1 MIKTVTLHPS
11 RIGCPS
17 IPGTMKGLVM
27 SIDGVSDVEVWYEER
42 SLDVTFDDERTSSDT
57 IIKKI
62 GEEMGLALEVGDD
75 RGVKEGSAAD
85 TCPM

>member
-1 MIKTVTLHPS
+1 MKTVTLHPS

-17 IPGTMKGLVM
+17 IPGTMKGMML
-27 SIDGVSDVEVWYEER
+27 SIRGVTGVNVRYEDR
-42 SLDVTFDDERTSSDT
+42 SLDVTFDETKVLPEE

-62 GEEMGLALEVGDD
+62 GAETGLALEIGDP
-75 RGVKEGSAAD
+75 GGSKQGGAAW